1 MEAPKQA
8 TILPEIVPHAPRER
22 PQVVQ
27 RPERRR
33 RPARWWWVVPAILL
47 VGVVF
52 YLQWAGRQAAR
63 EQAVGAA
70 GQVPVHQVQA
80 GPLERTLRVS
90 GTTRAGKYAS
100 LIVPRLEGSRSGRGR
115 SAQASLIQADS
126 TITVASTSTVA
137 RSSTASRLSQ
147 TGTVT
152 STGTGSGGG
161 FSGAPRSG
169 SGAMRA
175 ATSRVGSSG
184 SAGGSGGNISSS
196 ASQTS
201 SAMGSSGLGST
212 AAGLSGGAQGPPA
225 IGGAGGGGGGGRGP
239 RGDFMLALHKLV
251 PGGTWVK
258 KGDVV
263 AEFDRQFMLLRLD
276 DYRAAVAQT
285 EAAFKKGLA
294 DLAVRRK
301 AHDQSILAARSALE
315 KARLDIKATPVLSEI
330 DAERLKLALEEAEA
344 QYRQLLSEVKY
355 VDIAE
360 KAQIRNAELRVQ
372 EAQVELRRAEANV
385 EKLVAKAPIDG
396 MVVHLNVFRG
406 GEFAQVREGDEL
418 WGGMPFVQIVEP
430 SSMVVDARVN
440 QVDAEKVRIGQK
452 ALVRF
457 DAFPDLELPARVYS
471 IGTVAVGRQY
481 RQEFVKEVPVQLKL
495 ERMDPR
501 VIPDLSVSVEIVLER
516 VEHAVVAPAEAIF
529 SEPGDGA
536 KYVFV
541 KTDRGWRKRP
551 VELGLR
557 NYVAAEVRA
566 GLEPGELVALRRPVT
581 QAMEKGGTE

>member
-1 MEAPKQA
+1 MEAPKQ
-8 TILPEIVPHAPRER
+8 TSIVPEIVPRAPRPA
-22 PQVVQ
+22 PQVVPP
-27 RPERRR
+27 PERQRRR
-33 RPARWWWVVPAILL
+33 RLRWWIVPAILL
-47 VGVVF
+47 VGIGLYV
-52 YLQWAGRQAAR
+52 QWGRQRAAR
-63 EQAVGAA
+63 EQVAGAVAE
-70 GQVPVHQVQA
+70 VPVFKVEA
-80 GPLERTLRVS
+80 GALERTLRVS
-90 GTTRAGKYAS
+90 GTTRAEKYAS
-100 LIVPRLEGSRSGRGR
+100 VLVPRLEGSRSGRGR
-115 SAQASLIQADS
+115 SAQASLIQANS
-126 TITVASTSTVA
+126 TITVGSTSTVA

-169 SGAMRA
+169 SSAMRA
-175 ATSRVGSSG
+175 ATSRVGSSSTG
-184 SAGGSGGNISSS
+184 ASGGNISSS
-196 ASQTS
+196 TTQGS
-201 SAMGSSGLGST
+201 SALGSTGLGST
-212 AAGLSGGAQGPPA
+212 AASLSGGAAGPPA
-225 IGGAGGGGGGGRGP
+225 IGGGGGGGGGGRGP

-251 PGGTWVK
+251 PGGTRVK

-285 EAAFKKGLA
+285 EAAFRKGLA
-294 DLAVRRK
+294 DLKVSRK
-301 AHDQSILAARSALE
+301 AHEQSILAARSNLE
-315 KARLDIKATPVLSEI
+315 RAQLDIKATPVLSEI

-360 KAQIRNAELRVQ
+360 KAQIRNAELQVR
-372 EAQVELRRAEANV
+372 EAQVELRRVENNV

-418 WGGMPFVQIVEP
+418 WSGMPFLQIVEP

-452 ALVRF
+452 AHVRL
-457 DAFPDLELPARVYS
+457 DAFPDLVLPARVYS

-481 RQEFVKEVPVQLKL
+481 RQEYVKEVPVLLKL
-495 ERMDPR
+495 EQMDPR
-501 VIPDLSVSVEIVLER
+501 VIPDLSASVEIVLDK
-516 VEHAVVAPAEAIF
+516 VDQAVIAPAEAVF
-529 SEPGDGA
+529 SDAGTGG

-541 KTDRGWRKRP
+541 KRDGGWQRRP
-551 VELGLR
+551 VEVGLR
-557 NYVAAEVRA
+557 NHVAVAVTS
-566 GLEPGELVALRRPVT
+566 GLEPGELVALRRP
-581 QAMEKGGTE
+581 APGAIRKN